1 MFGNNIL
8 GDRQSFPN
16 NKKLNITMAKY
27 KLVEM
32 ADMDKTGTR
41 KVYPKMVTYRTLSTE
56 EFIKK
61 MKWYNNAL
69 PTSAIEAALT
79 DMCNILARMLAMG
92 YNVNL
97 DGLGT
102 FSLSLGFEDEKTTEM
117 QHDDGTMYVAVHSG
131 SRHLGKEVTEYYLKC
146 GQRELKEQGVEVP
159 YELTWLTG

>member
-1 MFGNNIL
+1 
-8 GDRQSFPN
+8 
-16 NKKLNITMAKY
+16 MAKY

-102 FSLSLGFEDEKTTEM
+102 FSLSLGFEKGLFRPLCVYVMPSREKP
-117 QHDDGTMYVAVHSG
+117 
-131 SRHLGKEVTEYYLKC
+131 LGQTA
-146 GQRELKEQGVEVP
+146 
-159 YELTWLTG
+159 

>member
-79 DMCNILARMLAMG
+79 
-92 YNVNL
+92 
-97 DGLGT
+97 
-102 FSLSLGFEDEKTTEM
+102 LSLI
-117 QHDDGTMYVAVHSG
+117 HI
-131 SRHLGKEVTEYYLKC
+131 
-146 GQRELKEQGVEVP
+146 
-159 YELTWLTG
+159 

>member
-1 MFGNNIL
+1 
-8 GDRQSFPN
+8 
-16 NKKLNITMAKY
+16 MAKY

-92 YNVNL
+92 VQCQPGWIGNL
-97 DGLGT
+97 FVVPGVRRR
-102 FSLSLGFEDEKTTEM
+102 KTYR
-117 QHDDGTMYVAVHSG
+117 DAA
-131 SRHLGKEVTEYYLKC
+131 
-146 GQRELKEQGVEVP
+146 
-159 YELTWLTG
+159 

>member
-1 MFGNNIL
+1 
-8 GDRQSFPN
+8 
-16 NKKLNITMAKY
+16 MAKY

-92 YNVNL
+92 TMSTWMDWEPFRCPWGSKTKNL
-97 DGLGT
+97 QRC
-102 FSLSLGFEDEKTTEM
+102 SM
-117 QHDDGTMYVAVHSG
+117 TMTRWRIVQW
-131 SRHLGKEVTEYYLKC
+131 E
-146 GQRELKEQGVEVP
+146 
-159 YELTWLTG
+159 

>member
-1 MFGNNIL
+1 
-8 GDRQSFPN
+8 
-16 NKKLNITMAKY
+16 MAKY

-92 YNVNL
+92 YNVNTGWIGNL
-97 DGLGT
+97 
-102 FSLSLGFEDEKTTEM
+102 FVVPGFEDENLQRCSM
-117 QHDDGTMYVAVHSG
+117 TMTRWRIVQW
-131 SRHLGKEVTEYYLKC
+131 E
-146 GQRELKEQGVEVP
+146 
-159 YELTWLTG
+159 